1 MLENNI
7 PIAESAI
14 AVIPGEYFRWR
25 ARVQFVESFQTRA
38 DAVSY
43 AFQYGCNLI
52 VERSND
58 EGPVFDVLQDPDRS
72 CTSGLNLELVET
84 KDFLVEPEATSWT
97 SLMLSSIYEL
107 SRRSATAFTRT
118 YNRQVAPS
126 VRRAVNRCRRAH
138 YPEALRR
145 SWNVSRSMACKL
157 AQRSAAAAETLYW
170 REAAPRLQSTAL
182 WYRQSDFEGR
192 LHRAWNL
199 SCLMAR
205 RLARRLAASA
215 RTFYITEIA
224 PLIRQASSQRLGS
237 PRQSAFRRAR

>member
-58 EGPVFDVLQDPDRS
+58 EGPLFDVLQDPDRS
-72 CTSGLNLELVET
+72 CTSDLNLELVET
-84 KDFLVEPEATSWT
+84 KDFLVEPEAMGWT
-97 SLMLSSIYEL
+97 SLMLSSVYEL
-107 SRRSATAFTRT
+107 SRRSAIALARF
-118 YNRQVAPS
+118 YKRQVVPA
-126 VRRAVNRCRRAH
+126 VRSAANRCRRAN

-145 SWNVSRSMACKL
+145 SWNISRSTACKL

-170 REAAPRLQSTAL
+170 REAAPRLRRAAI
-182 WYRQSDFEGR
+182 WYRQADFEGNFR
-192 LHRAWNL
+192 RAWNF
-199 SCLMAR
+199 SCSTAR
-205 RLARRLAASA
+205 DLARRIAAST
-215 RTFYITEIA
+215 RTLYVTEIA
-224 PLIRQASSQRLGS
+224 PLIRQASSRRPGS
-237 PRQSAFRRAR
+237 PRQGVFRSAR

>member
-7 PIAESAI
+7 PIADSAI

-58 EGPVFDVLQDPDRS
+58 DGPLFDVLQDPDRS

-84 KDFLVEPEATSWT
+84 KDFLVEPEAAGWT
-97 SLMLSSIYEL
+97 ILMFSSIYEL
-107 SRRSATAFTRT
+107 SRRSAAALTRI
-118 YNRQVAPS
+118 YNRQVAQS
-126 VRRAVNRCRRAH
+126 VRYAANRCQRAH

-145 SWNVSRSMACKL
+145 SWDFSRSMASKL
-157 AQRSAAAAETLYW
+157 AQRSAAAAENLYW
-170 REAAPRLQSTAL
+170 REAAPRLHRTAI

-192 LHRAWNL
+192 LCRAWNR
-199 SCLMAR
+199 SYSTAR
-205 RLARRLAASA
+205 GLASQLAASA
-215 RTFYITEIA
+215 RTLYITEIA
-224 PLIRQASSQRLGS
+224 PLIRQASSGRLGS
-237 PRQSAFRRAR
+237 PRQDAFRRAR